1 MTVTV
6 PYLDFKRPDYRPIWQ
21 ARIEALNR
29 IRAKPSALPALK
41 VYYRENPIQF
51 IVDHGLTTDP
61 RNADIGL
68 PVSVPFI
75 PFPRQIEWMEWVLDS
90 WRNRRP
96 GVTPKSRE
104 SGVSWMAI
112 ALSCTLCNFRDNLA
126 IGFGSSKLELVD
138 KLGDPKSL
146 FWKAREFMINLP
158 PEFTEGWSRK
168 DAPEKLIKFPHT
180 GSTMA
185 GEGGDDIGR
194 GGRTT
199 LYFVDEAASLE
210 RPSLAD
216 QSLLSNTNC
225 RMDISTAKG
234 SGNPF
239 HRKVTT
245 WPAERVYR
253 FHWRDDPRKDEAWY
267 AKQLEESDPVT
278 IAQEVD
284 IDFAASV
291 EGVLI
296 PSDWVQA
303 AVDAHIRLGIK
314 PTGAKRG
321 ALDVADEGVDLN
333 AFAIMQGILLTH
345 VEEWSGKGSDIFSTV
360 QRAFHLS
367 DENDLAGFS
376 YDADGL
382 GAGVRGDARVVNDGR
397 ERKLSV
403 DAFRGSAAVHDPE
416 REDVKGRKNEDY
428 FSNLKAQAWWRLRK
442 RFETTFRAVTGPSVE
457 TAQDYDHD
465 AIISLDSV
473 ALKPVLAKLCAELSQ
488 PTYSLNLTGKIVIDK
503 KPDGTRSPNLADAL
517 MMLAGGPIRRP
528 VTINP
533 NALQSV
539 REMGLARRR
548 RLA

>member
-1 MTVTV
+1 MTVIV
-6 PYLDFKRPDYRPIWQ
+6 PHLDFKNPDYRPIWQ
-21 ARIEALNR
+21 SRIEALNR
-29 IRAKPSALPALK
+29 IRTKPACIPALK
-41 VYYRENPIQF
+41 IFYRNNPIQC
-51 IVDHGLTTDP
+51 IVDWGQTFDP
-61 RNADIGL
+61 RRADQGE

-75 PFPRQIEWMEWVLDS
+75 PFPKQVEWMEWVLAS
-90 WRNRRP
+90 WALRRP

-112 ALSCTLCNFRDNLA
+112 ALSCVLCNFRDNVA

-146 FWKAREFMINLP
+146 FWKAREFMAMLP
-158 PEFTEGWSRK
+158 PELTDNWQRSY
-168 DAPEKLIKFPHT
+168 APEKLIKFPHT

-194 GGRTT
+194 GGRTA
-199 LYFVDEAASLE
+199 LYWVDEAASLE
-210 RPSLAD
+210 RPTLAD

-245 WPAERVYR
+245 WPSERV
-253 FHWRDDPRKDEAWY
+253 FVFSWRDDPRKDEAWY
-267 AKQLEESDPVT
+267 QKQKDESDPVT

-284 IDFAASV
+284 IDFSASV

-303 AVDAHIRLGIK
+303 AVDAHIKLRIK
-314 PTGAKRG
+314 PTDAKRG

-333 AFAIMQGILLTH
+333 AFAVMQGILLTH

-360 QRAFHLS
+360 QRAFSIS
-367 DENDLAGFS
+367 DTHDLAGFS

-403 DAFRGSAAVHDPE
+403 EAFRGSAAVHDPE
-416 REDVKGRKNEDY
+416 REDVKGRKNED
-428 FSNLKAQAWWRLRK
+428 FFMNLKAQSWWRLRK
-442 RFETTFRAVTGPSVE
+442 RFETTFRAVTGASVE
-457 TAQDYDHD
+457 TAQDYDPD
-465 AIISLDSV
+465 AIISLDSRMP
-473 ALKPVLAKLCAELSQ
+473 LLTKLCGELSQ
-488 PTYSLNLTGKIVIDK
+488 PTYSISIAGKVVVDK
-503 KPDGTRSPNLADAL
+503 KPDGTRSPNLADAV
-517 MMLAGGPIRRP
+517 MIVGGCPMRRP
-528 VTINP
+528 IVINP
-533 NALQSV
+533 NTLRSI
-539 REMGLARRR
+539 REMGLGRRR